1 MRRSV
6 RAAARRSRV
15 RGRSSA
21 GREGRRERRRIP
33 GGGGCPAWV
42 WNGGAAAEARQEPVH
57 SLGSGGC
64 ATGARELWRP
74 DCRCRRQ
81 CHRCGGHDRLWAGA
95 RSSSTRFGTTALES
109 VMKLRVYLDLS
120 NAVTRRRMAAL
131 LRADGEVAL
140 VGTAEDA
147 DVVVSERVVATAAPG
162 AVAPGGALTARELEV
177 LRLVARGLSN
187 KEIAADLR
195 ITTHTVK
202 YHLAAVLEKL
212 GVRSRT
218 EAVSLGVRTGL
229 VPL

>member
-1 MRRSV
+1 
-6 RAAARRSRV
+6 
-15 RGRSSA
+15 
-21 GREGRRERRRIP
+21 
-33 GGGGCPAWV
+33 
-42 WNGGAAAEARQEPVH
+42 
-57 SLGSGGC
+57 
-64 ATGARELWRP
+64 
-74 DCRCRRQ
+74 
-81 CHRCGGHDRLWAGA
+81 
-95 RSSSTRFGTTALES
+95 
-109 VMKLRVYLDLS
+109 MKLRVYLDLS

-131 LRADGEVAL
+131 LRADAEVAL

-162 AVAPGGALTARELEV
+162 AALQAGAALTARELEV

-218 EAVSLGVRTGL
+218 EAVSLGVRKGL

>member
-1 MRRSV
+1 
-6 RAAARRSRV
+6 
-15 RGRSSA
+15 
-21 GREGRRERRRIP
+21 
-33 GGGGCPAWV
+33 
-42 WNGGAAAEARQEPVH
+42 
-57 SLGSGGC
+57 
-64 ATGARELWRP
+64 
-74 DCRCRRQ
+74 
-81 CHRCGGHDRLWAGA
+81 
-95 RSSSTRFGTTALES
+95 
-109 VMKLRVYLDLS
+109 MKLRVYLDLS
-120 NAVTRRRMAAL
+120 NAVTRRRVAAL

-140 VGTAEDA
+140 VGAAEDA
-147 DVVVSERVVATAAPG
+147 DVVVSERVVSTAAPA
-162 AVAPGGALTARELEV
+162 AVAQGGALTARELEV

>member
-1 MRRSV
+1 
-6 RAAARRSRV
+6 
-15 RGRSSA
+15 
-21 GREGRRERRRIP
+21 
-33 GGGGCPAWV
+33 
-42 WNGGAAAEARQEPVH
+42 
-57 SLGSGGC
+57 
-64 ATGARELWRP
+64 
-74 DCRCRRQ
+74 
-81 CHRCGGHDRLWAGA
+81 
-95 RSSSTRFGTTALES
+95 
-109 VMKLRVYLDLS
+109 MKLRVYLDLS

-162 AVAPGGALTARELEV
+162 AVAQGGALTARELEV

-218 EAVSLGVRTGL
+218 EAVSLGVRKGL

>member
-1 MRRSV
+1 
-6 RAAARRSRV
+6 
-15 RGRSSA
+15 
-21 GREGRRERRRIP
+21 
-33 GGGGCPAWV
+33 
-42 WNGGAAAEARQEPVH
+42 
-57 SLGSGGC
+57 
-64 ATGARELWRP
+64 
-74 DCRCRRQ
+74 
-81 CHRCGGHDRLWAGA
+81 
-95 RSSSTRFGTTALES
+95 
-109 VMKLRVYLDLS
+109 MKLRVYLDLS
-120 NAVTRRRMAAL
+120 SAVTRRRMAAL

-140 VGTAEDA
+140 VGAAEDA

-162 AVAPGGALTARELEV
+162 AVAQGGALTARELEV

-218 EAVSLGVRTGL
+218 EAVSLGVRKGL

>member
-1 MRRSV
+1 
-6 RAAARRSRV
+6 
-15 RGRSSA
+15 
-21 GREGRRERRRIP
+21 
-33 GGGGCPAWV
+33 
-42 WNGGAAAEARQEPVH
+42 
-57 SLGSGGC
+57 
-64 ATGARELWRP
+64 
-74 DCRCRRQ
+74 
-81 CHRCGGHDRLWAGA
+81 
-95 RSSSTRFGTTALES
+95 
-109 VMKLRVYLDLS
+109 MKLRVYLDLS

-147 DVVVSERVVATAAPG
+147 DVVVSERVVSTAAPG
-162 AVAPGGALTARELEV
+162 AALQADAALTARELEV

-218 EAVSLGVRTGL
+218 EAVSLGVRKGL

>member
-1 MRRSV
+1 
-6 RAAARRSRV
+6 
-15 RGRSSA
+15 
-21 GREGRRERRRIP
+21 
-33 GGGGCPAWV
+33 
-42 WNGGAAAEARQEPVH
+42 
-57 SLGSGGC
+57 
-64 ATGARELWRP
+64 
-74 DCRCRRQ
+74 
-81 CHRCGGHDRLWAGA
+81 
-95 RSSSTRFGTTALES
+95 
-109 VMKLRVYLDLS
+109 MKLRVYLDLS

-140 VGTAEDA
+140 VGAAEDA
-147 DVVVSERVVATAAPG
+147 DLVVSERVVSTAAPG

-177 LRLVARGLSN
+177 LRLVARGLGN
-187 KEIAADLR
+187 KEIAADLG

>member
-1 MRRSV
+1 
-6 RAAARRSRV
+6 
-15 RGRSSA
+15 
-21 GREGRRERRRIP
+21 
-33 GGGGCPAWV
+33 
-42 WNGGAAAEARQEPVH
+42 
-57 SLGSGGC
+57 
-64 ATGARELWRP
+64 
-74 DCRCRRQ
+74 
-81 CHRCGGHDRLWAGA
+81 
-95 RSSSTRFGTTALES
+95 
-109 VMKLRVYLDLS
+109 MKLRVYLDLS

-140 VGTAEDA
+140 VGAAEDA
-147 DVVVSERVVATAAPG
+147 DLVVSERVVSTSAPG
-162 AVAPGGALTARELEV
+162 AALQAGAALTARELEV

>member
-1 MRRSV
+1 
-6 RAAARRSRV
+6 
-15 RGRSSA
+15 
-21 GREGRRERRRIP
+21 
-33 GGGGCPAWV
+33 
-42 WNGGAAAEARQEPVH
+42 
-57 SLGSGGC
+57 
-64 ATGARELWRP
+64 
-74 DCRCRRQ
+74 
-81 CHRCGGHDRLWAGA
+81 
-95 RSSSTRFGTTALES
+95 
-109 VMKLRVYLDLS
+109 MKLRVYLDLS
-120 NAVTRRRMAAL
+120 NAVTRRRVAAL

-147 DVVVSERVVATAAPG
+147 DLVVSERVVATAAPG
-162 AVAPGGALTARELEV
+162 AVAQVGALTARELEV

-218 EAVSLGVRTGL
+218 EAVSLGVRKGL

>member
-1 MRRSV
+1 
-6 RAAARRSRV
+6 
-15 RGRSSA
+15 
-21 GREGRRERRRIP
+21 
-33 GGGGCPAWV
+33 
-42 WNGGAAAEARQEPVH
+42 
-57 SLGSGGC
+57 
-64 ATGARELWRP
+64 
-74 DCRCRRQ
+74 
-81 CHRCGGHDRLWAGA
+81 
-95 RSSSTRFGTTALES
+95 
-109 VMKLRVYLDLS
+109 MKLRVYLDLS

-162 AVAPGGALTARELEV
+162 ALAQGGALTARELEV

-218 EAVSLGVRTGL
+218 EAVSLGVRRGL

>member
-1 MRRSV
+1 
-6 RAAARRSRV
+6 
-15 RGRSSA
+15 
-21 GREGRRERRRIP
+21 
-33 GGGGCPAWV
+33 
-42 WNGGAAAEARQEPVH
+42 
-57 SLGSGGC
+57 
-64 ATGARELWRP
+64 
-74 DCRCRRQ
+74 
-81 CHRCGGHDRLWAGA
+81 
-95 RSSSTRFGTTALES
+95 
-109 VMKLRVYLDLS
+109 MKLRVYLDLS

-140 VGTAEDA
+140 VGAAEDA
-147 DVVVSERVVATAAPG
+147 DLVVSERVVATAAPG
-162 AVAPGGALTARELEV
+162 AVAEAGAALTARELEV

-218 EAVSLGVRTGL
+218 EAVSLGVRKGL

>member
-1 MRRSV
+1 
-6 RAAARRSRV
+6 
-15 RGRSSA
+15 
-21 GREGRRERRRIP
+21 
-33 GGGGCPAWV
+33 
-42 WNGGAAAEARQEPVH
+42 
-57 SLGSGGC
+57 
-64 ATGARELWRP
+64 
-74 DCRCRRQ
+74 
-81 CHRCGGHDRLWAGA
+81 
-95 RSSSTRFGTTALES
+95 
-109 VMKLRVYLDLS
+109 MKLRVYLDLS

-147 DVVVSERVVATAAPG
+147 DLVVSERVVATAAPG
-162 AVAPGGALTARELEV
+162 AVAQGGALTARELEV

>member
-1 MRRSV
+1 
-6 RAAARRSRV
+6 
-15 RGRSSA
+15 
-21 GREGRRERRRIP
+21 
-33 GGGGCPAWV
+33 
-42 WNGGAAAEARQEPVH
+42 
-57 SLGSGGC
+57 
-64 ATGARELWRP
+64 
-74 DCRCRRQ
+74 
-81 CHRCGGHDRLWAGA
+81 
-95 RSSSTRFGTTALES
+95 
-109 VMKLRVYLDLS
+109 MKLRVYLDLS
-120 NAVTRRRMAAL
+120 NVVTRRRVAAL

-140 VGTAEDA
+140 VGSGEDA
-147 DVVVSERVVATAAPG
+147 DVVVSERVVSTAAP
-162 AVAPGGALTARELEV
+162 AAALQADAALTARELDV

>member
-1 MRRSV
+1 V
-6 RAAARRSRV
+6 
-15 RGRSSA
+15 
-21 GREGRRERRRIP
+21 
-33 GGGGCPAWV
+33 
-42 WNGGAAAEARQEPVH
+42 
-57 SLGSGGC
+57 
-64 ATGARELWRP
+64 
-74 DCRCRRQ
+74 
-81 CHRCGGHDRLWAGA
+81 
-95 RSSSTRFGTTALES
+95 
-109 VMKLRVYLDLS
+109 KLRVYLDLS
-120 NAVTRRRMAAL
+120 NVVTRRRVAAL

-140 VGTAEDA
+140 VGSGEDA
-147 DVVVSERVVATAAPG
+147 DLVVSERVVSTAAP
-162 AVAPGGALTARELEV
+162 AAALQADAALTARELDV